1 MAKAA
6 DKSTFVFS
14 DSVVAFYTDKRVKTA
29 VKLLLDDGVV
39 FAPDAND
46 WDRVESYYE
55 AWIAARQ
62 TQLDEVRDLFRLWTK
77 VWPKVPEGWQAV
89 AADPKD
95 DELSLDP
102 DIRWDEAYF
111 ERHFRI
117 HHNKIVTLWV
127 TFGDVDELSEIEIAF
142 DIRQGSRSILKKHSA
157 ELKKQLPGWIFKDG
171 GMKLVSDQKYRGG
184 IDISRFQ
191 AEGPKAL
198 NEIDGF
204 EW

>member
-1 MAKAA
+1 MAR
-6 DKSTFVFS
+6 KSKEEIFVFS
-14 DSVVAFYTDKRVKTA
+14 DSVVAFYTDKRVNTA

-39 FAPDAND
+39 FAPDAED
-46 WDRVESYYE
+46 WHRVESYYD

-62 TQLDEVRDLFRLWTK
+62 TQVDEVRDLFRLWTR
-77 VWPKVPEGWQAV
+77 VWSEIPDGWQAV

-102 DIRWDEAYF
+102 DIRWDETYF

-127 TFGDVDELSEIEIAF
+127 TFGDDDELSEVEIAF

-157 ELKKQLPGWIFKDG
+157 ELKKRLPEWNFKDG
-171 GMKLVSDQKYRGG
+171 GMRLVSDKKYRGG
-184 IDISRFQ
+184 LDISKFQ
-191 AEGPKAL
+191 EEGPNAL
-198 NEIDGF
+198 KEIDGF